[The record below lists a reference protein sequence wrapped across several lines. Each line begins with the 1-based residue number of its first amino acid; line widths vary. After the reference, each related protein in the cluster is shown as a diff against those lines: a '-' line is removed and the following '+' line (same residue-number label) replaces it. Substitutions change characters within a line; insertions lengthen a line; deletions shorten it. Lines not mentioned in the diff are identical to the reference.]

1 MCLTKRVYSRQELS
15 VFIFLPE
22 IMRISTEMSCGPA
35 CGAHCGLS
43 NGAQGVLAVDKFV
56 LKKRP
61 EKDEPCI
68 TLIGMAGSGKST
80 ISMALA
86 KYMDYAFMDTDY
98 LIESAYGTDLQSVAD
113 ALPGDAFLD
122 MEERFIC
129 SLRASRTV
137 IATGGSVVYR
147 ESAMKHLHSMGPVV
161 CLDASLETIQ
171 KRIALNPQRGL
182 VIAPGQTIADLYA
195 ERMALYTKYADL
207 HCDTSKSP
215 GECAAWIA
223 GHVSL
228 QGQK

>member
-1 MCLTKRVYSRQELS
+1 MV
-15 VFIFLPE
+15 
-22 IMRISTEMSCGPA
+22 
-35 CGAHCGLS
+35 
-43 NGAQGVLAVDKFV
+43 VDKVV

-80 ISMALA
+80 IGMALA

-129 SLRASRTV
+129 SLRASRTI

-147 ESAMKHLHSMGPVV
+147 EAAMKHLHSMGPVV

-228 QGQK
+228 QEHK

>member
-1 MCLTKRVYSRQELS
+1 MQSICRYLLVFDDGFTLDRKTVETAIHRTKGDCLMDKHALIKR
-15 VFIFLPE
+15 
-22 IMRISTEMSCGPA
+22 T
-35 CGAHCGLS
+35 
-43 NGAQGVLAVDKFV
+43 DKT
-56 LKKRP
+56 
-61 EKDEPCI
+61 EPCI

-80 ISMALA
+80 IGMALA

-182 VIAPGQTIADLYA
+182 VIATGQTIADLYA
-195 ERMALYTKYADL
+195 ERIALYTKYADL

-223 GHVSL
+223 VHVSL